1 MAMKKVE
8 LGEGSF
14 LRGSPFASLENG
26 AQLQCTTPHFPSYDA
41 HDRRIEPK
49 QMGVH
54 RANLPAERMILPRP
68 TGLLTTTSRPYVR
81 SRVPRLRWTPDLHR
95 CFMHAVDRL
104 GGEDSDY
111 LTSLFMPMLGFLNI
125 LSLFIYL
132 MIFYNSRGYSKAD
145 LADHEC

>member
-1 MAMKKVE
+1 MKRVE

-14 LRGSPFASLENG
+14 PSSLENG

-41 HDRRIEPK
+41 HDRRIEPQ

-54 RANLPAERMILPRP
+54 SENLPAERMIMPRP

-95 CFMHAVDRL
+95 CFLHAVDRL

-111 LTSLFMPMLGFLNI
+111 LTSLFMSMLGT
-125 LSLFIYL
+125 
-132 MIFYNSRGYSKAD
+132 
-145 LADHEC
+145 

>member
-8 LGEGSF
+8 LGEGS
-14 LRGSPFASLENG
+14 LPRGSPFSSLENG
-26 AQLQCTTPHFPSYDA
+26 AQLQCTTPHFP
-41 HDRRIEPK
+41 HDRRIEPQ

-111 LTSLFMPMLGFLNI
+111 LTSIFMPMLGFLNI